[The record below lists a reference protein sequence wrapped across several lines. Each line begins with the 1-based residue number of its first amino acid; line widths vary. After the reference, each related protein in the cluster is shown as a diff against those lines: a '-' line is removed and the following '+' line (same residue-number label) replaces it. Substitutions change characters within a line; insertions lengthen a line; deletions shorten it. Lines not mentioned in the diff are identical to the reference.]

1 MTQPEANLQHL
12 EPQQVVAY
20 IERSLAVEDRRRV
33 EAHLS
38 ACDLCT
44 AEIAAI
50 IRLRPRPA
58 RRVPWIPIGVAAA
71 AAVAGLMLARPLLHR
86 PGAADDVERQGQSA
100 AHLEIVAPAAGARVS
115 RPVVLTWHAAR
126 GASVYRVTL
135 SREDGDS
142 VWAGT
147 TSDTTLAIPP
157 GVSLA
162 RTARYYWYVDALLAN
177 GASLSTG
184 VHEFMTGP

>member
-1 MTQPEANLQHL
+1 MPAPIETPHL
-12 EPQQVVAY
+12 EAHEVAAY
-20 IERSLAVEDRRRV
+20 VERSLPTAARDRVED
-33 EAHLS
+33 HLS
-38 ACDLCT
+38 RCEQCT
-44 AEIAAI
+44 AEVAEIV
-50 IRLRPRPA
+50 RLRPRPS

-71 AAVAGLMLARPLLHR
+71 AAVAGLLVARPLVHR
-86 PGAADDVERQGQSA
+86 SMPDIDVERQGQPA
-100 AHLEIVAPAAGARVS
+100 ARLQIVAPAAGARVS
-115 RPVVLTWHAAR
+115 EPVVLAWRAAA

-157 GVSLA
+157 GVPLS